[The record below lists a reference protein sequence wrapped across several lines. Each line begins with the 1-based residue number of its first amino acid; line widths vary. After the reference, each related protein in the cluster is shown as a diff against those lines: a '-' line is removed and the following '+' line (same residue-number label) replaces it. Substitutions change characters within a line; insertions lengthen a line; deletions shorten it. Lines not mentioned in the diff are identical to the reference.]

1 MSPSGV
7 FVTDLSGNDT
17 ESDNPLEFNLFE
29 NSELAASKEVVTTG
43 FDDDGNATVTY
54 RPVSVFGLVFGD
66 GLCRP
71 RSPTFGVF
79 RAERSWLA
87 SEGFGRVRFR

>member
-71 RSPTFGVF
+71 RSPTF
-79 RAERSWLA
+79 
-87 SEGFGRVRFR
+87 